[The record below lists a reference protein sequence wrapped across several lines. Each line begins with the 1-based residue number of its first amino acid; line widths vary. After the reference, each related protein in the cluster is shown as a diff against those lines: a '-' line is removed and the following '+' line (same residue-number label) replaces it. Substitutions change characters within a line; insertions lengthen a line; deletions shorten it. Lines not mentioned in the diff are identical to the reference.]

1 MFRLLVE
8 SRRAAPPEALKTIPP
23 FGVEANRNAIQ
34 LAIDWSLERRIIPHR
49 LEVDEL
55 FDDATRGLLP

>member
-8 SRRAAPPEALKTIPP
+8 SRQAAPPEALKTIPP